1 MATVIISVTILIGVV
16 LYALVQSLELTLGL
30 IMLGILLAFNSMRSL
45 ARRLPTGIFV
55 VDFDAESIYLGIR
68 SGPYADQFCLLNKFR
83 GAFTDGRTQQS

>member
-1 MATVIISVTILIGVV
+1 MGEPVVLGNLAVAAYTIIGVV

-68 SGPYADQFCLLNKFR
+68 SGPYADQFCC
-83 GAFTDGRTQQS
+83 